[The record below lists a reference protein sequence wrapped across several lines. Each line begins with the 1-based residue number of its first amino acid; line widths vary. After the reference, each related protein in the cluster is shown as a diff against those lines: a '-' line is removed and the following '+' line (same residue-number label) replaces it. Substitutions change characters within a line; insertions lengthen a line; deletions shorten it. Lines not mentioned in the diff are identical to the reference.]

1 MSVYRWYAGKS
12 RIKLVKID
20 IICFYMKTIK
30 LIYINKNSKM
40 EFRIVNNNSKNN
52 LETQR

>member
-1 MSVYRWYAGKS
+1 MYKFFNNNNSNNYQLQIAKAKIIYKKS

-30 LIYINKNSKM
+30 LI
-40 EFRIVNNNSKNN
+40 
-52 LETQR
+52 LT